1 MTKRLSLMQWD
12 LAQPFTTRF
21 TVTAEAIDHYKHV
34 NNAEYL
40 RYIEEVSWQHSN
52 QLGLTM
58 DDYERLDRALVVI
71 RHEIDYTAPAFENDE
86 LEIATWIVQYDQRF
100 RVARYF
106 QLIRVSDKK
115 TLMRCT
121 THFACV
127 ALTSGKLRRLPAEF
141 NAVYLPAVVQG
152 NQFKDANR

>member
-1 MTKRLSLMQWD
+1 MQWD

-52 QLGLTM
+52 KLGLTM

-71 RHEIDYTAPAFENDE
+71 RHEIDYTAPAFEGEE
-86 LEIATWIVQYDQRF
+86 LEMATWIVEYDQRF
-100 RVARYF
+100 RVARQF
-106 QLIRVSDKK
+106 QLVRISDQK
-115 TLMRCT
+115 TLMRCYT
-121 THFACV
+121 RFACV
-127 ALTSGKLRRLPAEF
+127 TLTSGKLRRLPLEF
-141 NAVYLPAVVQG
+141 NTAYLPAVVT
-152 NQFKDANR
+152 K